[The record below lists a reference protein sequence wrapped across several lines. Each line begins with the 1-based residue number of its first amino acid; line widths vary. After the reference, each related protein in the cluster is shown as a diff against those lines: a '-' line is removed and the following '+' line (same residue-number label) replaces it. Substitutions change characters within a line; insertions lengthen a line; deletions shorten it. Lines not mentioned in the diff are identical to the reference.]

1 MRFQPVHYVP
11 PRRVQSDLSALQR
24 NLLQVLGHKGS
35 ASLSE
40 IMEALT
46 EEAAQRTVQENLQ
59 ALRQLDLAQL
69 QGHGRGARWSL
80 QLTLEVRAK
89 YPGQRRRLG
98 NERATALEGGLD
110 G

>member
-24 NLLQVLGHKGS
+24 DLLQVLGDKGS

-46 EEAAQRTVQENLQ
+46 EEAARRTVQENLQ

-80 QLTLEVRAK
+80 QEPEDGMGHK
-89 YPGQRRRLG
+89 EGQRS
-98 NERATALEGGLD
+98 
-110 G
+110 